1 MTTAYS
7 DPAVRHDMLLVF
19 DVLDG
24 NPNGDPDAANQPR
37 QDLQTNQGLI
47 TDAAIKRKIRD
58 TVPLLAAAASAD
70 PDRYRIFVEAGET
83 LNPRLEES
91 YTANNIP
98 LEKAEGTGAKK
109 TRKRIEVGQ
118 ADEARAW
125 LRNRYYDLRLFGG
138 VLGTGNTQS
147 LGKMRGPMQV
157 TFGRSVDPIAPEQH
171 AITRVAKTRAE
182 DAGHGEMGN
191 KWTVPYGLYT
201 ARIHYS
207 AVRGKEAGVTAD
219 DLELFYRALLMMW
232 DHTSSASRG
241 EMATRGLYVF
251 SHPDAY
257 GVVPAHKLLDRIVV
271 HRTRP
276 DEPARSFAEHYKL
289 DLDDSGL
296 PAGVTVAQLA

>member
-1 MTTAYS
+1 MTDHT
-7 DPAVRHDMLLVF
+7 DPAVRHDMLLIF

-37 QDLQTNQGLI
+37 QDLQTNQGLM

-70 PDRYRIFVEAGET
+70 LDRYRVFVEAGEA

-91 YTANNIP
+91 YTANGIP
-98 LEKAEGTGAKK
+98 LEKPEGTGAKK
-109 TRKRIEVGQ
+109 TRKRIEATQ
-118 ADEARAW
+118 SDEARAW
-125 LRNRYYDLRLFGG
+125 LRHRYYDLRMFGG
-138 VLGTGNTQS
+138 VLSTGNTQS
-147 LGKMRGPMQV
+147 LGRMRGPMQV
-157 TFGRSVDPIAPEQH
+157 TFARSVDPIAPEQH

-182 DAGHGEMGN
+182 DTGHGEMGN

-201 ARIHYS
+201 ARLHYS
-207 AVRGKEAGVTAD
+207 GVRGTKAGVTRE

-232 DHTSSASRG
+232 DHTGSAARG

-257 GVVPAHKLLDRIVV
+257 GAVPAHTLIERVTI

-289 DLDDSGL
+289 ELDDAAL